1 MIFLPETISE
11 KVITVLNFNADE
23 RDKYKFFLFITVFNT
38 NIGLAILAK
47 DLEWEML
54 DIGLDLSII
63 KFASDET
70 FYIKYTEYYSPLQKK
85 KLDDLRIMRIHGNLV
100 LGGIADQ
107 APIPEKDTYDGVVR
121 FPWSLG
127 MIST

>member
-1 MIFLPETISE
+1 
-11 KVITVLNFNADE
+11 
-23 RDKYKFFLFITVFNT
+23 
-38 NIGLAILAK
+38 
-47 DLEWEML
+47 ML

-70 FYIKYTEYYSPLQKK
+70 FYIKYTEDYSPLQKK

-107 APIPEKDTYDGVVR
+107 APNSREGYV
-121 FPWSLG
+121 
-127 MIST
+127 